1 MFTVTAV
8 EDGKRPWVGRLLSAQ
23 ARVQFVL
30 VYVTVHNDGDSPR
43 SFAEEYQYLID
54 GDGRKYEGYIADRG
68 DLLADIN
75 PGNTVEGVLV
85 FDIASDAVPAWIE
98 RRGSP
103 SSGGVTVAL
112 G

>member
-1 MFTVTAV
+1 
-8 EDGKRPWVGRLLSAQ
+8 
-23 ARVQFVL
+23 VL
-30 VYVTVHNDGDSPR
+30 VYVTVHNRVLSPR
-43 SFAEEYQYLID
+43 LFAEEYQYLID
-54 GDGRKYEGYIADRG
+54 GDGRKSEGYIDRG
-68 DLLADIN
+68 DLFLADIN

-98 RRGSP
+98 LHDSP